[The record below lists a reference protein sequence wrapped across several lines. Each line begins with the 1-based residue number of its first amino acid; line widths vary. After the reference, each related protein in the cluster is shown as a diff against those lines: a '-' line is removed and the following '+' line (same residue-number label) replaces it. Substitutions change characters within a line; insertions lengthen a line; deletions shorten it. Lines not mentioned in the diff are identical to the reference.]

1 MVEAPVRN
9 RWIARAARRRGCRGQ
24 DQPRTGRV
32 IHPTHAEAY
41 GQALNADAEGVGAYK
56 PLSSSLMP
64 IPKRPCGSKVKS
76 QPTGEIIDT
85 KPVLNGVTEPT
96 KPCIAWANPIL
107 VLCGA
112 SLAW

>member
-1 MVEAPVRN
+1 MGISTGKN
-9 RWIARAARRRGCRGQ
+9 RVY
-24 DQPRTGRV
+24 QPRTGRV

-85 KPVLNGVTEPT
+85 KPAL
-96 KPCIAWANPIL
+96 L
-107 VLCGA
+107 RRRRLGA
-112 SLAW
+112 SWLIMRELAQ

>member
-1 MVEAPVRN
+1 MQVCLHSFSDSTSDAMGISTGKN
-9 RWIARAARRRGCRGQ
+9 RVY
-24 DQPRTGRV
+24 QPRTGRV

-85 KPVLNGVTEPT
+85 KPAL
-96 KPCIAWANPIL
+96 L
-107 VLCGA
+107 RRRRLGA
-112 SLAW
+112 SWLIMRELAQ

>member
-1 MVEAPVRN
+1 MATSEKRGHTEEATT
-9 RWIARAARRRGCRGQ
+9 RG
-24 DQPRTGRV
+24 
-32 IHPTHAEAY
+32 
-41 GQALNADAEGVGAYK
+41 
-56 PLSSSLMP
+56 
-64 IPKRPCGSKVKS
+64 GSKVKS